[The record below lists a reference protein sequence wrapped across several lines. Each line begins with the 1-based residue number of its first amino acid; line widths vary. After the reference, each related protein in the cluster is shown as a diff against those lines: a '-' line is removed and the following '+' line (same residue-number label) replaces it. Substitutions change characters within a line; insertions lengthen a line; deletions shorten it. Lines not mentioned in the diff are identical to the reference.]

1 MRSGAALPLPRPVPR
16 TARRRILQV
25 ISTLLPG
32 GTELSVLRLI
42 RSLDRE
48 RYEFHVVWLRDEPLL
63 KPEFEAAGAR
73 VTGVGLRAKADPR
86 ALWRLARTVRRERI
100 ELVHTHMDLA
110 DWYGAAAARMGGARA
125 LVSTKHNADEF
136 RTRRTWKR
144 PPFLLLERLSYAAA
158 DAVIVVSEG
167 LRAFLRRSEHLP
179 SGKLIVLPNAVDP
192 GIATAA
198 PPRERARALLG
209 LHDFDPILG
218 TVGRLAPQ
226 KGQIDLLRAM
236 PEVLRAFP
244 GAACVL
250 AGDGPIRA
258 ELEQETRRLGIAG
271 RVVFLGFRS
280 DVPAVLRALDLFVL
294 PSRWEGM
301 PLALLEAM
309 ALGLPVV
316 AARAVGT
323 GEVVRDGENGL
334 LVEPGDVAGL
344 AAAIVALRRNPERA
358 ARLGEAGRRAVVERH
373 SLEAAA
379 ARVDRLYRRLL
390 GEAP

>member
-1 MRSGAALPLPRPVPR
+1 MRHGAALPLPPPAPRPAPR
-16 TARRRILQV
+16 RVLHV

-32 GTELSVLRLI
+32 GTELAVLRLI

-48 RYEFHVVWLRDEPLL
+48 RYEFHVAWLRDEPLL

-73 VTGVGLRAKADPR
+73 VTGVGLRAKVDPR

-100 ELVHTHMDLA
+100 DLVHTHMDLA
-110 DWYGAAAARMGGARA
+110 DWYGAAAARLGGARA

-144 PPFLLLERLSYAAA
+144 PPFLVLERLAYAAA

-167 LRAFLRRSEHLP
+167 LGAFLRRVEHLP
-179 SGKLIVLPNAVDP
+179 SGKMIVLPNAVDP
-192 GIATAA
+192 GIAAAA
-198 PPRERARALLG
+198 PSRDRARALLG
-209 LHDFDPILG
+209 LQGFDPIVG

-226 KGQIDLLRAM
+226 KGQIDLVRAM

-250 AGDGPIRA
+250 AGDGPIRG
-258 ELEQETRRLGIAG
+258 ELEREASRLGVG
-271 RVVFLGFRS
+271 ERVVFLGFRS
-280 DVPAVLRALDLFVL
+280 DVPAVLRGLDLFVL

-323 GEVVRDGENGL
+323 SEVVRDGENGV

-344 AAAIVALRRNPERA
+344 AAAIVGLRRDPDRA

-373 SLEAAA
+373 SIETAAG
-379 ARVDRLYRRLL
+379 RVDQLYRRLL
-390 GEAP
+390 GEAS